1 MNAKRDILNFIHIF
15 RPIYVPISNFIRS
28 TFGTQGYVFAICKF
42 IRRLPNAYFRG
53 YVNNYRNPIEH
64 DEGKTQRHPIMNMQ
78 VHVLGNKNKGKVIM
92 LLENQSH
99 HAGFCA
105 LWVYFLNRLSFSD
118 KKGFYH
124 VIDWNESEFYQEDH
138 PINGSTS
145 IFEYYFEQPCGISI
159 EDARKSNFVI
169 YDWNNPEFGY
179 NDTFHVGDTND
190 YKFTTADIEQFAK
203 IQRKYIHLHKD
214 IENSIKD
221 QIEKLFQ
228 GSANV
233 LGVHARGADTKIGYK
248 GHPTIVTSED
258 YIDETRKMSEKIKAD
273 LIFLATDDQE
283 MLDQFKVAF
292 GDKLVYYEDV
302 IRSTGT
308 IMNCFIEKE
317 RENHHYLLGL
327 EIVRDV
333 YTLAACKGFVCGMSY
348 VSFIVQIL
356 KKANNQK
363 FRGFHRIFK
372 GIKADG
378 VDLNDANARKKISEK
393 WEKELGI
400 DGKKKLLNNKN
411 IYQENEKDQDYE

>member
-1 MNAKRDILNFIHIF
+1 MNTKRKILNFIRMF
-15 RPIYVPISNFIRS
+15 RPLYVPISNFIRRK
-28 TFGTQGYVFAICKF
+28 FGTQGYVFAICKF

-53 YVNNYRNPIEH
+53 YVNNYRNPVEH
-64 DEGKTQRHPIMNMQ
+64 DEDKKPKHTIMNMQ

-118 KKGFYH
+118 RHGFYH

-138 PINGSTS
+138 PVNGATS
-145 IFEYYFEQPCGISI
+145 IFEYYFEQPSGISL
-159 EDARKSNFVI
+159 EDARKSSFVI

-190 YKFTTADIEQFAK
+190 YKFTAKDIEQFAK
-203 IQRKYIHLHKD
+203 IQRKYIHLHAD
-214 IENSIKD
+214 IEKSIKE
-221 QIEKLFQ
+221 QIQKLFR
-228 GSANV
+228 GSNNV

-258 YIDETRKMSEKIKAD
+258 YIDETQKMMNKVKAD
-273 LIFLATDDQE
+273 FIFLATDDQE
-283 MLDQFKVAF
+283 MLDQFKAAF
-292 GDKLVYYEDV
+292 GDKLIYYDDV

-308 IMNCFIEKE
+308 VMNCFIEKE

-327 EIVRDV
+327 EIIRDV
-333 YTLAACKGFVCGMSY
+333 YTLAACNGFVCGMSY

-356 KKANNQK
+356 KRANGQK
-363 FRGFHRIFK
+363 FTSFYRIFK
-372 GIKADG
+372 GIQENG
-378 VDLNDANARKKISEK
+378 VDLKDANARKKISEK
-393 WEKELGI
+393 WKRELKMDNDEPLTSDIHSEKKRK
-400 DGKKKLLNNKN
+400 DKN
-411 IYQENEKDQDYE
+411 

>member
-1 MNAKRDILNFIHIF
+1 MNTKRKILNIIHIF
-15 RPIYVPISNFIRS
+15 RPVYVPISNFIRN

-42 IRRLPNAYFRG
+42 VRRLPNAYFRG

-64 DEGKTQRHPIMNMQ
+64 KGAEEKKHPIMNMQ

-138 PINGSTS
+138 PIHGSNS
-145 IFEYYFEQPCGISI
+145 IFEYYFEQPCGISL
-159 EDARKSNFVI
+159 EDARKSNFVV

-190 YKFTTADIEQFAK
+190 YKFTTEDIEQFAK

-214 IENSIKD
+214 IESSIKE

-228 GSANV
+228 GKTNV

-258 YIDETRKMSEKIKAD
+258 YIDETQKMAEKLKAD

-283 MLDQFKVAF
+283 MLDQFKEVF

-308 IMNCFIEKE
+308 VMNCFIEKE

-327 EIVRDV
+327 EVIRDV
-333 YTLAACKGFVCGMSY
+333 YTLAACRGFVCGMSY

-363 FRGFHRIFK
+363 FRRFHRIFK
-372 GIKADG
+372 GIRKDG
-378 VDLNDANARKKISEK
+378 IDLNDVNARKKISEK
-393 WEKELGI
+393 WEKELEQ
-400 DGKKKLLNNKN
+400 DGEKN
-411 IYQENEKDQDYE
+411 LMSDRDDYVETDEDCE